1 MKPLRSSR
9 QRGAGFTLVEV
20 MFAVGLISLI
30 LGVTVQATVTTSALA
45 QRTSATT
52 TLQSQT
58 RLALDAMIRD
68 IHAGYQ
74 VMPSFS
80 SYSSSTDSTLVLQAP
95 AYTSAGNA
103 LSGQYDYIVYHL
115 VGSSAP
121 YTLNQYVV
129 TVSGSARSAKSDT
142 VLAKNIQSLTLLYLV
157 DQPLTT
163 GDGTTTR
170 FGLNAAV
177 AGSGAGFI
185 ETVLNN
191 GSPLTIVA
199 RTPAAGEA
207 EYLAPSTSP
216 AYPQGSILF
225 GTAPVSSG
233 GMDLIY
239 SVDPSDSASASK
251 ITQVSVDVRAGD
263 TDGSLGK
270 SAMESVEM
278 VSRTNLHNH

>member
-1 MKPLRSSR
+1 MKPTPSFRHR
-9 QRGAGFTLVEV
+9 RAGFTLVEV
-20 MFAVGLISLI
+20 MFAVGLICLI
-30 LGVTVQATVTTSALA
+30 LGVTVQSTLTTSALA

-68 IHAGYQ
+68 IHAGYR
-74 VMPSFS
+74 VMPSYS

-95 AYTSAGNA
+95 AYTSAGTI

-115 VGSSAP
+115 VGTSAP
-121 YTLNQYVV
+121 FTLNQYVV
-129 TVSGSARSAKSDT
+129 TAAASARSAKSDT
-142 VLAKNIQSLTLLYLV
+142 VIAKNIQSLTLLYLV

-170 FGLNAAV
+170 FSLNAAV
-177 AGSGAGFI
+177 TGTGTGFI
-185 ETVLNN
+185 ETVLKDA
-191 GSPLTIVA
+191 SPLTIVA

-233 GMDLIY
+233 GMDMIY
-239 SVDPSDSASASK
+239 SVDPSNPVSASK
-251 ITQVSVDVRAGD
+251 ITQVSVDAKAGG
-263 TDGSLGK
+263 TDGSLGG
-270 SAMESVEM
+270 SATESVEM
-278 VSRTNLHNH
+278 VSRTNLHNY